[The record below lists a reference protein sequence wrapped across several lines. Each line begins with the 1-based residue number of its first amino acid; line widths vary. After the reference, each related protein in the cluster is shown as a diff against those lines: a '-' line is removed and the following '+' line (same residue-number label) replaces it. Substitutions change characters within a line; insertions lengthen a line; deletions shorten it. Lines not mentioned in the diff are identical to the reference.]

1 MEEFYWVYRRFSFRI
16 CVLMFYNECITNGEH
31 RRYDIG
37 DIGDAK
43 PHKELIDFA
52 RSIPVAAITAHV
64 VKGPR
69 ILRYHD
75 RGLLGPDVVL
85 SHCNEL
91 ADHPEP
97 DDEMWSVL
105 KTSGASVASTPL
117 DEMGMAHGNPVAFE
131 AVERGVK
138 CGLGAVSL
146 FTHTLTSC
154 ALLISFYRTVRRS
167 IREISLHRCA
177 SHSNFT
183 AVSWS
188 PPSQS
193 SIAFIRI

>member
-1 MEEFYWVYRRFSFRI
+1 MSDR
-16 CVLMFYNECITNGEH
+16 CC
-31 RRYDIG
+31 RYDIG
-37 DIGDAK
+37 DVGDAK
-43 PHKELIDFA
+43 EHKELIDFA
-52 RSIPVAAITAHV
+52 RSIPVTSITAHV

-69 ILRYHD
+69 ILAYRD

-97 DDEMWSVL
+97 DDEMWAAM
-105 KTSGASVASTPL
+105 KASGASVASTPL

-146 FTHTLTSC
+146 C
-154 ALLISFYRTVRRS
+154 
-167 IREISLHRCA
+167 
-177 SHSNFT
+177 NFPVT
-183 AVSWS
+183 
-188 PPSQS
+188 QS
-193 SIAFIRI
+193 MMADA